1 LSQQIFVITSEYHP
15 MPAAAASRVSPW
27 VGVLKDFGYETR
39 IFTSSS
45 VKTTCSFVT
54 KSFWATPSNKASLP
68 IRLLQEI
75 LLGLDI
81 GLRIWFNRK
90 RCIGCIVTS
99 PPFFMACICAFFVKL
114 SGIPY
119 LFDVR
124 DRYPRVL
131 VDLGVIGSSDLLYQ
145 VLERLESW
153 VYRGAQI
160 ITSVTDGLV
169 AELKYS
175 FTPKKFHLL
184 RNGFDES
191 IFTGELIENQKRTA
205 FTLVYH
211 GRLGRFYDLDTYL
224 EIIKMVYNADS
235 SIRFLMV
242 GDLPQSTSSN
252 APPNLE
258 ILPAMKLESLA
269 KVLASCHLGI
279 CILRELP
286 AMRSAFPAK
295 AYDYIGAGIPV
306 LAGPKGELTQIVDQF
321 KIGRTFEKISA
332 KEVADIILGLKKD
345 EELWSKMCANV
356 KKCRMNFGRRNIARE
371 FFSHGLFN

>member
-1 LSQQIFVITSEYHP
+1 

-27 VGVLKDFGYETR
+27 VGVLNDFGYETR

-45 VKTTCSFVT
+45 VKTSCSSVT
-54 KSFWATPSNKASLP
+54 KSFWATPSNQASLP

-81 GLRIWFNRK
+81 GVRIWFNRK

-114 SGIPY
+114 SRIPY

-131 VDLGVIGSSDLLYQ
+131 VDLGVIGSSDLLCQ

-153 VYRGAQI
+153 MYRGAKM

-169 AELKYS
+169 AELKFT
-175 FTPKKFHLL
+175 FTPNKFHLL

-191 IFTGELIENQKRTA
+191 IFTGELFDTKKRAA
-205 FTLVYH
+205 FTVVYH
-211 GRLGRFYDLDTYL
+211 GRMGRFYNFDTYL
-224 EIIKMVYNADS
+224 AIIKRVYDADS

-242 GDLPQSTSSN
+242 GDIPQATSSN
-252 APPNLE
+252 APPSLE
-258 ILPAMKLESLA
+258 ILPAMKLEKLA

-279 CILRELP
+279 CMLRELP
-286 AMRSAFPAK
+286 VMRSAFPAK

-306 LAGPKGELTQIVDQF
+306 LVGPKGELTQIVDQF
-321 KIGRTFEKISA
+321 KIGTTFEKISA
-332 KEVADIILGLKKD
+332 KEVADTILHLKND
-345 EELWSKMCANV
+345 SEVWTKMCANV
-356 KKCRMNFGRRNIARE
+356 KKCRLNFGRRKIARK
-371 FFSHGLFN
+371 FFSQGLFNH